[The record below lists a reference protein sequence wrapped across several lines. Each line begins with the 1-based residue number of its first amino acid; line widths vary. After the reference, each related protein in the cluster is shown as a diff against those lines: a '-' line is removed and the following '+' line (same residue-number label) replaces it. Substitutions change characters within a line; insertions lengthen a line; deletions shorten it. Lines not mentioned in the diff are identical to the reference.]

1 VQIGNPTR
9 DQNFRIKIMAASAT
23 FSAGS
28 GLLSEFGDAANN
40 SLITSR
46 DGAGRI
52 LVNNGAVP
60 IMGGTAAHS
69 GGPPSNIQSSGVSS
83 CSTDIGG
90 DACEPIEARAS
101 GRQ

>member
-1 VQIGNPTR
+1 
-9 DQNFRIKIMAASAT
+9 MAASAT

-52 LVNNGAVP
+52 LVNNGAVQ

-69 GGPPSNIQSSGVSS
+69 GGPPSNRESSGVSS
-83 CSTDIGG
+83 FTDIGG
-90 DACEPIEARAS
+90 DACEPFGARAS
-101 GRQ
+101 YRQGRSNP